1 MQIPGEQA
9 SSSTR
14 IRATPKCTR
23 KKRWPSAPLAGT
35 ARACVSASPRLLPPP
50 GLPAHGR
57 PRTHAHARLT
67 HVSLSFAPHVS
78 LSRRRAVDA
87 LHEWWLCAASQEP
100 VPREG
105 EGGNTVAERVL
116 SKAHY
121 VDMLVL
127 VYKAMIEAD
136 EFELAE
142 AYDAAEEDYE
152 RDVQG
157 GAAGM
162 TRGLFCDAMFEL
174 CDLWCRTSQVG
185 EYVAFL
191 LGLLD
196 QLTTRAAGGGGQRT
210 WRSVDNVCYNPIYA
224 DWGQQGAGAE
234 HDAAGEW
241 ARGRKQQE
249 EEGSG
254 TGRDEGPHSSGG
266 VDGVP
271 DGRRLSKRFSYSKA
285 ARLSHAT
292 GTGTG
297 PGNGGS
303 GSQQASSR
311 SSRPSFA
318 LRGPGGLSGGG
329 GGGEGGPIWW
339 ADHAAR
345 MQGNSSA
352 TAGGQQQPSSLDT
365 MLGSDRWSSGRSSR
379 QTDASGDAEEGGGGR
394 RLSWLRDPR
403 RSGFRPSE
411 RTSLGSIDED
421 GGAPRD
427 EDDDDDDDGDYDGE
441 RGGYGAQGRGR
452 AARRRRASGRLSR
465 MSRISHSLRSSRAA
479 GGAREA
485 VQALRRAAAGRAIA
499 QAITRSFRRRHASP
513 GATDGKGQRKGF
525 GKALGKLPMPR
536 KKMPSRFMQW
546 HSQGNQGSASR
557 AAADAPL
564 RPFQQLQQLQPP
576 RPVTALY
583 QPGRK
588 DSVNM
593 ALQPIDGPA
602 KLRKMSIEPVDN
614 MDQFGGSALRVARP
628 GTSPFGAPSGRRYG
642 PS

>member
-1 MQIPGEQA
+1 M
-9 SSSTR
+9 
-14 IRATPKCTR
+14 
-23 KKRWPSAPLAGT
+23 
-35 ARACVSASPRLLPPP
+35 
-50 GLPAHGR
+50 
-57 PRTHAHARLT
+57 
-67 HVSLSFAPHVS
+67 
-78 LSRRRAVDA
+78 
-87 LHEWWLCAASQEP
+87 
-100 VPREG
+100 PREG

-162 TRGLFCDAMFEL
+162 TRGLVCDAMFEL

-210 WRSVDNVCYNPIYA
+210 WRSVDDVCHNPIYA

-241 ARGRKQQE
+241 AGGRRQQE

-266 VDGVP
+266 VDG
-271 DGRRLSKRFSYSKA
+271 RRLSKRFSYSKA

-292 GTGTG
+292 GGSGTG
-297 PGNGGS
+297 PGTGGS

-365 MLGSDRWSSGRSSR
+365 MLGSDRWSGQSSGRSSR
-379 QTDASGDAEEGGGGR
+379 QTDASGDAEEG
-394 RLSWLRDPR
+394 
-403 RSGFRPSE
+403 
-411 RTSLGSIDED
+411 
-421 GGAPRD
+421 
-427 EDDDDDDDGDYDGE
+427 
-441 RGGYGAQGRGR
+441 
-452 AARRRRASGRLSR
+452 
-465 MSRISHSLRSSRAA
+465 
-479 GGAREA
+479 AREMEA
-485 VQALRRAAAGRAIA
+485 TTPEALDA
-499 QAITRSFRRRHASP
+499 F
-513 GATDGKGQRKGF
+513 D
-525 GKALGKLPMPR
+525 LP
-536 KKMPSRFMQW
+536 
-546 HSQGNQGSASR
+546 
-557 AAADAPL
+557 
-564 RPFQQLQQLQPP
+564 
-576 RPVTALY
+576 
-583 QPGRK
+583 
-588 DSVNM
+588 DSVFETNVGIPLIVVVTKADLVDSKAPENPLYCPFTQRIM
-593 ALQPIDGPA
+593 VDPVVLSDGHTYERKPA
-602 KLRKMSIEPVDN
+602 EKYLA
-614 MDQFGGSALRVARP
+614 QF
-628 GTSPFGAPSGRRYG
+628 GTSPRTGKKLASKAMLPNLMARELCECAMQLEL
-642 PS
+642 